1 VIIGKDF
8 EVHEGEMLTPNPVIR
23 TLASSFGAF
32 FSMVDG
38 PGEKVLM
45 MRREIK
51 LSQTRMFGIC

>member
-8 EVHEGEMLTPNPVIR
+8 EVGEGKMLTPNPVIR

-38 PGEKVLM
+38 SGEKH
-45 MRREIK
+45 RR
-51 LSQTRMFGIC
+51 